1 MAISISSDIPN
12 PDNPGGTGDQTAG
25 PVVVARADAE
35 PLAGL
40 MDAVNGIVES
50 RPRGLGGDV
59 AAVMVQGMLA
69 SYQTELKSARI
80 NANRLQDAND
90 QLAKELASTKETIAT
105 LTSELGA
112 MRKQRA
118 FSSLGLTLATVLA
131 GLAVD
136 AYKSGADRF
145 AIGGGIIALALIV
158 GCWAIPVFNWKSK

>member
-1 MAISISSDIPN
+1 M
-12 PDNPGGTGDQTAG
+12 
-25 PVVVARADAE
+25 VDAE

-59 AAVMVQGMLA
+59 AAVMVQGMLS
-69 SYQTELKSARI
+69 SYQSELRTAR
-80 NANRLQDAND
+80 NTANRLQDAND
-90 QLAKELASTKETIAT
+90 QLAKQLATAKETNAT
-105 LTSELGA
+105 LNSELSG

-158 GCWAIPVFNWKSK
+158 GCWAIPFFNWKIK